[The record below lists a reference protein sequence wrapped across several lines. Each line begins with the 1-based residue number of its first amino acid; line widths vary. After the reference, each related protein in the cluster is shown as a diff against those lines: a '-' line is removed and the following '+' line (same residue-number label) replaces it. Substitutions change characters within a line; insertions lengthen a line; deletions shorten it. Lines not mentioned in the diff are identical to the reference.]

1 MNFEV
6 ILVQKLDVIVTSI
19 TFINNTTL
27 VERLSRILLEPGH

>member
-27 VERLSRILLEPGH
+27 VERVYRILFGPGH